1 MRKFMVYVVVGSVS
15 AIIDLLTLRILL
27 GLNTPQ
33 WPAVT
38 AAFIAGFV
46 FNLKSHALF
55 TFVSPLTRK
64 SALRFTSVVGVNY
77 LLTLAIIETLSNFS
91 FTIITAKVISLPVIA
106 ISGYLLGRHWAFK
119 A

>member
-1 MRKFMVYVVVGSVS
+1 MVYVMVGSVS
-15 AIIDLLTLRILL
+15 AIIDLLTLGILL
-27 GLNTPQ
+27 DLNTPQ

-38 AAFIAGFV
+38 IAFIAGFV

-55 TFVSPLTRK
+55 TFVSALTKK

-77 LLTLAIIETLSNFS
+77 LLTLAIIEALSNFS

-106 ISGYLLGRHWAFK
+106 ISGYLLGRYWAFK

>member
-1 MRKFMVYVVVGSVS
+1 MVYVIVGSVS

-38 AAFIAGFV
+38 IAFIAGFV

-55 TFVSPLTRK
+55 TFVSALTKK
-64 SALRFTSVVGVNY
+64 SALRFISVVGVNY
-77 LLTLAIIETLSNFS
+77 LLTLTIIETLSNFS

-106 ISGYLLGRHWAFK
+106 ISGYLLGRYWAFK

>member
-1 MRKFMVYVVVGSVS
+1 MRKLMVYVIVGSVS

-33 WPAVT
+33 LPAVT
-38 AAFIAGFV
+38 IAFIAGFV

-55 TFVSPLTRK
+55 TFVSALTKK

-77 LLTLAIIETLSNFS
+77 LLTLAIIEALSNFS

-106 ISGYLLGRHWAFK
+106 ISGYLLGRYWAFK

>member
-1 MRKFMVYVVVGSVS
+1 MRKFMVYVMVGSVS

-27 GLNTPQ
+27 DLNTPQ

-38 AAFIAGFV
+38 IAFIAGFV

-64 SALRFTSVVGVNY
+64 SALRFTAVVCVNY

-91 FTIITAKVISLPVIA
+91 FTIITAKVISLPVVA
-106 ISGYLLGRHWAFK
+106 VSGYLLGRHWAFK

>member
-1 MRKFMVYVVVGSVS
+1 MVYVIVGSVS

-27 GLNTPQ
+27 SLNTPQ

-38 AAFIAGFV
+38 IAFIAGFV

-55 TFVSPLTRK
+55 TFVSAITKK
-64 SALRFTSVVGVNY
+64 SALRFTSLVGVNY

-106 ISGYLLGRHWAFK
+106 ISGYLLGRYWAFK